1 MAAAPPQMR
10 PARLILAGLVQ
21 TERCTSADRQMD
33 KLEPTMGKAQL
44 LSIAMLGL
52 GVATSLLPHSHNQLQ
67 PPLQSSPP
75 SPLSPPPPGFCCAKC
90 LPIMLSYP
98 C

>member
-21 TERCTSADRQMD
+21 TDRCTSADRQMD

-52 GVATSLLPHSHNQLQ
+52 GVATLLLPHLPQ
-67 PPLQSSPP
+67 PAPASSAEFSSLSSLFP
-75 SPLSPPPPGFCCAKC
+75 SSWKC
-90 LPIMLSYP
+90 LPILLSYP